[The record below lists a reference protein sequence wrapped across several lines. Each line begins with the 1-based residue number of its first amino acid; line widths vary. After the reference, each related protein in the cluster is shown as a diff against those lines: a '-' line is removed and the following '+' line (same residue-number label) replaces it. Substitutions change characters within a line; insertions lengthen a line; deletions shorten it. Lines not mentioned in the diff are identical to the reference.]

1 MTIISL
7 KIKAVHTS
15 APLYL
20 ILLFLVPLTSLG
32 QMVTVKEKP
41 SFYQGKRFTA
51 DLSLKYQLT
60 NAPQKP
66 FKEYAEIERSANLYF
81 HIDPEVKFNYA
92 LSNKVALYAK
102 LGATRTSHQ
111 PEYDGSNSYLQTDL
125 SGNSLGLGF
134 SFFKKKKGAIAP
146 VGRYFSFGLSRHSYK
161 LTPGVIIKSQSKTVE
176 KSPESFSIPLRNY
189 SFDLELGTKNLITS
203 KVYYNFSFQLTGN
216 FGTSQ
221 VARTI
226 DDQGYEELGLI
237 IGNRIRIKDLAL
249 FKVGLGYVVF

>member
-1 MTIISL
+1 MRVLLVLIS
-7 KIKAVHTS
+7 AFSVFW
-15 APLYL
+15 AQA
-20 ILLFLVPLTSLG
+20 

-41 SFYQGKRFTA
+41 SFYLGKRFTA

-66 FKEYAEIERSANLYF
+66 FEKYEDRDRLVNLYF

-102 LGATRTSHQ
+102 MGLTRTSHL
-111 PEYDGSNSYLQTDL
+111 PEYDGNSYFQTAL

-146 VGRYFSFGLSRHSYK
+146 VGRYFSFGLSRHSYT
-161 LTPGVIIKSQSKTVE
+161 LTPGVIMRSQSKTVE
-176 KSPESFSIPLRNY
+176 ESPESFSIPLRNY
-189 SFDLELGTKNLITS
+189 SFDLEFGTKNLITS

-221 VARTI
+221 VVRTI
-226 DDQGYEELGLI
+226 EDEGYEDLGFV

-249 FKVGLGYVVF
+249 FKIGLGYVVF